1 MDKEQTR
8 KLDVIKEHY
17 ENLTANTNLTNIH
30 FNVLRDDK
38 HQPNLKLDWSVAQM
52 QAWDKLQRSIDW
64 LTYYFFFWLL
74 LYLIYRW
81 TSDVRFNESLLCG
94 VVVKDSVKRF
104 LGMF

>member
-64 LTYYFFFWLL
+64 LTYYFFL
-74 LYLIYRW
+74 
-81 TSDVRFNESLLCG
+81 
-94 VVVKDSVKRF
+94 VVVIFDLQVDVGRSIQRITV
-104 LGMF
+104 MWCCC